1 MSDPAAS
8 LEHAEQL
15 LQKRRLIEARAAF
28 YRAEKDGVSP
38 DRCAAGRWMI
48 SMLEGDFEAA
58 WQESDAIRL
67 RGAPDTSRFW
77 NGEDIR
83 GATVIVRSLHGFGDA
98 VQMLRYAPMLR
109 EKAAKVIFEV
119 PPRFVELAQ
128 CFLGVDDVTTWRDGA
143 PAESPAW
150 NIQVEVTELPYL
162 FRTTTRDL
170 PLAVNYLQMPSD
182 AVQRAARAMMRA
194 HTFRRRRVGLVWTAG
209 EWNQQRSIPFCLVR
223 LILGDDVAE
232 FWSLQGG
239 LAAQDAAGAEIRD
252 ATAECG
258 DGLLSLAAT
267 IANLDLVI
275 TVDTLAAHVA
285 GAMGK
290 PVWVLLQHAA
300 DWRWMTERSGSPWYP
315 TARLFRQRRS
325 CDWTNVLEEV
335 QNALPKFMTGTL
347 EE

>member
-1 MSDPAAS
+1 M
-8 LEHAEQL
+8 
-15 LQKRRLIEARAAF
+15 LQ
-28 YRAEKDGVSP
+28 
-38 DRCAAGRWMI
+38 
-48 SMLEGDFEAA
+48 GDFEAA

-67 RGAPDTSRFW
+67 RGAPDPSRFW
-77 NGEDIR
+77 DGEDIR
-83 GATVIVRSLHGFGDA
+83 GARVIVRSLHGFGDA
-98 VQMLRYAPMLR
+98 VQMLRYAPMLQ
-109 EKAAKVIFEV
+109 EQAAKVIFEV

-128 CFLGVDDVTTWRDGA
+128 HFVGVEDVTTWRDGA
-143 PAESPAW
+143 SATAPAW
-150 NIQVEVTELPYL
+150 DIQVEVTELPYL

-170 PLAVNYLQMPSD
+170 PLADNYLQMPSD

-194 HTFRRRRVGLVWTAG
+194 TTSRRRIGLVWTAG
-209 EWNQQRSIPFCLVR
+209 EWNKQRSIPFCLLR
-223 LILGDDVAE
+223 FLLREQAAE

-285 GAMGK
+285 GALGK

-300 DWRWMTERSGSPWYP
+300 DWRWMTERSDSPWYP
-315 TARLFRQRRS
+315 TVRLFRQRRPS
-325 CDWTNVLEEV
+325 NWVSVLEEV
-335 QNALPKFMTGTL
+335 QSALPEFMTGTL